1 MASLANGILLVPYL
15 LCITFADHFC
25 RLDDKYFARSGLSKS
40 HLTLNITMIRAESH
54 GKVIPSVIGEPFYF
68 SFCVLMADEAA
79 NRCNFPI
86 FHSRFLRRELS
97 GNKFFICPVS
107 YQDLLR
113 PGFRRA
119 VGINGKVF
127 TDHFIGYHAED
138 PCRVYRVV
146 ESLVKFTVVLNMQKI
161 RGSVRSS
168 VPQVQNL

>member
-15 LCITFADHFC
+15 LCITLADHFC
-25 RLDDKYFARSGLSKS
+25 RLDDKNPARTGFTKAN
-40 HLTLNITMIRAESH
+40 LTLYIAVIRTEAYS
-54 GKVIPSVIGEPFYF
+54 KVVAAVVGEPFDF
-68 SFCVLMADEAA
+68 SFCILMTDKAA
-79 NRCNFPI
+79 NRSDFPI

-97 GNKFFICPVS
+97 GNEFFICPVS

-138 PCRVYRVV
+138 PCRVHRVV

-161 RGSVRSS
+161 RSIL
-168 VPQVQNL
+168 Q